1 MSEKW
6 PRVTAS
12 QIIKVLEKS
21 GFFLARQSGSHLI
34 YKNPEGRRAT
44 VPYHAG
50 KVLHPK
56 ILRNIIKEAD
66 ISIGKLRTLL

>member
-1 MSEKW
+1 MA
-6 PRVTAS
+6 PS

-34 YKNPEGRRAT
+34 YKNLEDRRAT

-56 ILRNIIKEAD
+56 ILRNIMKEAD